1 MELTVQGQRTF
12 KRNSKTHIDD
22 ASIFNGG
29 VPQRNLNGKE
39 SNGNTRSDAD
49 SIDVENGYSVP
60 LKPEG
65 PRSSVTLE
73 WKNVSYAV
81 RERKEK
87 KTLVRNMYGKALPGT
102 MTAIMGPSGAG
113 KTTLM
118 NVLSGHY
125 HKGYEGEVQVNGWIR
140 DTELFNRQ
148 SCYVMQDDCLL
159 PELTVQ
165 ESLDMSIR
173 LRMPSLQPDKRAHL
187 VNDALFRW
195 GLEDCQNTRAGHLS
209 GGQRKRLSIA
219 QEVVSN
225 PPVIFLDEPTSG
237 LDSSSALRC
246 VSVMKSL
253 ASAGHTII
261 CSIHNPSAK
270 LFYYFDMLYMISNGS
285 CIYNGSVEALL
296 PFLQSQGLNCPT
308 HHNPADYITE
318 IASGEHGDVQTQLSV
333 HFMPQGV
340 DAGSGNVVH
349 SSEHSVT
356 RYGGRIMTKRELE
369 DARAQHREAVSYIV
383 QFTVLLRRCF
393 LCIVRNTVATHL
405 RYAAYL
411 AFAAMLITLFYGIGD
426 EAARAINNLSLII
439 LMLSMLLFQS
449 TMPTAMIFPTE
460 LSVLLRENRNCWYKP
475 GMYYLARVL
484 TEVPFLLLGPSAMV
498 VIVYWATSQPAELWR
513 LASVVLLC
521 LQACSTTQGLALVV
535 SASTSAQ
542 RLLYASKAAP
552 PCGVLGNPVVPPSP
566 CTPRNTVCNIRQR
579 TCRTALRRRHVLLL
593 RRPRASPRRDWR

>member
-39 SNGNTRSDAD
+39 SNGTTRSDAD

-81 RERKEK
+81 KQRKEK

-187 VNDALFRW
+187 VNDALLRW
-195 GLEDCQNTRAGHLS
+195 GLEECQNTRAGHLS

-566 CTPRNTVCNIRQR
+566 CTPRHTVCNIRQR

>member
-393 LCIVRNTVATHL
+393 LCIVRNT
-405 RYAAYL
+405 
-411 AFAAMLITLFYGIGD
+411 
-426 EAARAINNLSLII
+426 
-439 LMLSMLLFQS
+439 
-449 TMPTAMIFPTE
+449 
-460 LSVLLRENRNCWYKP
+460 
-475 GMYYLARVL
+475 
-484 TEVPFLLLGPSAMV
+484 LLGPSAMV

-542 RLLYASKAAP
+542 TALFVALPAASPSFIFSGYFMPPKLLHPAVSWVTQLSHLHHALQGILYAIYGSGRAELHCDEDTFCFFADP
-552 PCGVLGNPVVPPSP
+552 EQVLVETGAEDAWLPLKFGILLAMDAFYK
-566 CTPRNTVCNIRQR
+566 TI
-579 TCRTALRRRHVLLL
+579 AYIILRWRL
-593 RRPRASPRRDWR
+593 RLKK